1 MTDGTGATEDRSSV
15 DVLAARVAASAPS
28 VGPVRLVCV
37 DGPSGAGKTTFAA
50 SLAAALEPRLG
61 AVPVV
66 HGDDLYE
73 GWDVVAGE
81 DDPVRAFAVLGERV
95 TAWLLEPWAQGLDG
109 RHPVRA
115 WASDRW
121 GPQRA
126 VSPAEA
132 VVLEGVGLAGPLLR
146 TRAVLAVWLDADP
159 AERARRVAG
168 RDGPDLAPHMARWR
182 ERETGWHRADGT
194 AAACDVRLTT

>member
-1 MTDGTGATEDRSSV
+1 VADGTEDAWHGAGVEAI
-15 DVLAARVAASAPS
+15 AARVAASAPS
-28 VGPVRLVCV
+28 VGPVRVVCV

-50 SLAAALEPRLG
+50 SLATELEPLLG

-81 DDPVRAFAVLGERV
+81 DDPVRAFEVLGERV
-95 TAWLLEPWAQGLDG
+95 TAWLLDPWRQGLDG

-115 WASDRW
+115 WVSDRW

-126 VSPAEA
+126 VPPAAA

-146 TRAVLAVWLDADP
+146 SRAVLSVWLDADP

-182 ERETGWHRADGT
+182 ERETAWHREDGT